1 MKRPHIL
8 FVANEVLGW
17 ATYSRQLRL
26 ILAQRTDIQATVIQ
40 RRPPRALMRLA
51 RRHSDSNLMKRI
63 RPFDPIRLYAGPMG
77 HAIRHAITE
86 NRPDIVHIAA
96 HWPAGAIT
104 SMQSDLPYT
113 LALDATRASIGRD
126 LPLAAWSVKDCA
138 TEAELCQNAACLFPM
153 SNWARKSLNDD
164 YNIPSARIQ
173 VTPPSLAS
181 TRWPKPANSANAVPQ
196 ILFIGNDLKRKGADR
211 LARWV
216 NGPLSGSCH
225 LHIVSTDSTCPPQGP
240 DITFHGAVAHDH
252 LMSDL
257 IPQMDVF
264 CLPTLLDMSPFVL
277 VEAAAAGLPIVASDL
292 GGIADLVDT
301 GKSGI
306 LVPPTDEDGFIAA
319 LSTLIEDKQLR
330 QKMGQRAR
338 EIAAERFDADRNF
351 GALIN
356 RLVEIATARTAVK

>member
-1 MKRPHIL
+1 
-8 FVANEVLGW
+8 
-17 ATYSRQLRL
+17 
-26 ILAQRTDIQATVIQ
+26 
-40 RRPPRALMRLA
+40 
-51 RRHSDSNLMKRI
+51 MKRI

-319 LSTLIEDKQLR
+319 LSTLIDDKQLR

-351 GALIN
+351 GALID